1 MRQQYSAICENDQV
15 ASGSHLLRCRAHRPP
30 LFGGS
35 WMSFAPRRATR
46 SLAALVAIVVLMV
59 PLAVAGTALASTST
73 ITQQDCD
80 QGTIKDKSGNTIPK
94 ARCERLVGKQV
105 QLAGTGFE
113 VWIVAAAGVACL
125 AGAAFFGLRRTRPV
139 RAV

>member
-1 MRQQYSAICENDQV
+1 
-15 ASGSHLLRCRAHRPP
+15 
-30 LFGGS
+30 
-35 WMSFAPRRATR
+35 MSFAPRRATR

-73 ITQQDCD
+73 ITQQDCQ

-105 QLAGTGFE
+105 KLAGTGFE
-113 VWIVAAAGVACL
+113 VWIVAVAGVACL
-125 AGAAFFGLRRTRPV
+125 GGAAFFGLRRTRS
-139 RAV
+139 ATAL

>member
-1 MRQQYSAICENDQV
+1 
-15 ASGSHLLRCRAHRPP
+15 
-30 LFGGS
+30 
-35 WMSFAPRRATR
+35 MSFAPRRATR

-73 ITQQDCD
+73 ITQQDCE
-80 QGTIKDKSGNTIPK
+80 QGTIKDKAVNSIPK
-94 ARCERLVGKQV
+94 ARCEKLIGKQV

-125 AGAAFFGLRRTRPV
+125 GGAAWFGLRRVRPV
-139 RAV
+139 GAH